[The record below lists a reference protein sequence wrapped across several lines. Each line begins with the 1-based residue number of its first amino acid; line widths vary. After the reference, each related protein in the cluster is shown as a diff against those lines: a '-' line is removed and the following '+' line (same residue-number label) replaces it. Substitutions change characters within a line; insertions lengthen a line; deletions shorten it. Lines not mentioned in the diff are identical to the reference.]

1 VLNLKNNMMEILT
14 IFLSFIIIETILI
27 KLFIV
32 LLGHFLKKNKLIL
45 KYDDLKGLVVYTE
58 KILKENRNV

>member
-1 VLNLKNNMMEILT
+1 MMEILT